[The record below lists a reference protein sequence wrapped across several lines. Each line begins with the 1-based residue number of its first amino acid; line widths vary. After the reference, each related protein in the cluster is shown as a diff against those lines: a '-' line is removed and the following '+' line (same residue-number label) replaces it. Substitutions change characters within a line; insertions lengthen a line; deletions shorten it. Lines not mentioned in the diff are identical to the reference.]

1 MNPISVF
8 CFLTLLSIG
17 LNQIPQIYGD
27 LISDTCGKALY
38 KDVCEKTLRA
48 DPNSRG
54 AKVDGLAKIALK
66 AASSSAKT
74 TQGQITSLLKTAKDK
89 AVIAALKD
97 CNENYD
103 GANSQLND
111 SLKAMVNKRYADV
124 NIWVTAAMTDGDSCE
139 DGFKKVSEDGSAGRQ
154 EESGEARVEQEG
166 SAGRQGES
174 RERGAGSVRGTRMAH
189 HLCFHWSF

>member
-17 LNQIPQIYGD
+17 LNKIPQVYGD

-139 DGFKKVSEDGSAGRQ
+139 DGFKK
-154 EESGEARVEQEG
+154 
-166 SAGRQGES
+166 
-174 RERGAGSVRGTRMAH
+174 GTSPLTQANTNFGQ
-189 HLCFHWSF
+189 LCSNVLAITNQIK